1 MKSYQLTFSQRLPV
15 PLKECWEFFSSPMNL
30 ARITPPEMAFTVTSK
45 KEQLKTMYA
54 GMLITYKVSP
64 MFNIKL
70 SWMTEITHVEEEKYF
85 IDQQRF
91 GPYQFWHHQ
100 HHFREI
106 EGGTAMDDILT
117 YGLPFGFIGNIAN
130 SLYVAEKVKSIFEF
144 RRAKVIALFGD
155 YTTATDT

>member
-1 MKSYQLTFSQRLPV
+1 MRPYQFTFSQKLPI
-15 PLKECWEFFSSPMNL
+15 PLKECWNFFSSPMNL
-30 ARITPPEMAFTVTSK
+30 AKITPPEMAFTVTSK
-45 KEQLKTMYA
+45 KEHLKTMYA

-70 SWMTEITHVEEEKYF
+70 NWMTEITQVEDEKYF
-85 IDQQRF
+85 IDEQRF

-117 YGLPFGFIGNIAN
+117 YGLPMGFVGSIAN
-130 SLYVAEKVKSIFEF
+130 SLFVEKKVKDIFEF
-144 RRAKVIALFGD
+144 RRKKVIELFGD